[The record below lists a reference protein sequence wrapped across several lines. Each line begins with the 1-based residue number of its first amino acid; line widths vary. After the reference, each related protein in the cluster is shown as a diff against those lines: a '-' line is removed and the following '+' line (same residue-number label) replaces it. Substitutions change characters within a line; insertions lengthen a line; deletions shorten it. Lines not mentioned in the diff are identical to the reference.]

1 MGPYTLWTP
10 FCLVQ
15 TSEFQQV
22 ADTLISIGGS
32 LSSVSGMQ
40 KFSAKIEE
48 VLFWRGKKKKKRDK
62 TEKTQSKI
70 FNNPH

>member
-15 TSEFQQV
+15 TSEFQHV

-32 LSSVSGMQ
+32 PSSVSGMQ

-48 VLFWRGKKKKKRDK
+48 VLFWRGGGGRDK
-62 TEKTQSKI
+62 TEKIQSKI
-70 FNNPH
+70 F